1 MRYKIL
7 MLMLAIVLIGAV
19 LISCETAPDLMPVKP
34 YPQAA
39 YPWCDRDEEGLY
51 VHVKNVGT
59 GDAGASTTRV
69 EFRWGGGGN
78 QTVDKSTPAIPKGN
92 TTIVGPFAIPALCWD
107 MDCDFTITVD
117 INGQVTELFED
128 NNSAD
133 GVCLG

>member
-69 EFRWGGGGN
+69 VFTWSGGN
-78 QTVDKSTPAIPKGN
+78 DTATVATPAIPKGN
-92 TTIVGPFAIPALCWD
+92 TTKVGPFAIPALCWD
-107 MDCDFTITVD
+107 MNCDFHITVD
-117 INGQVTELFED
+117 VNDQVTELFED
-128 NNSAD
+128 NNTAD